1 MIASSG
7 SVESRVAVV
16 TGGSSGIG
24 AASAKALHA
33 RGYSVV
39 IVGRDEGRL
48 RAVAES
54 CPGMDL
60 ISLDLSTP
68 QGNHHMI
75 EQVGGRLGRI
85 DVLVN
90 ASGILGDAV
99 PLAEVREEDW
109 DLVLATN
116 LRGPIAA
123 TMAAIPYLIET
134 KGSVVNIS
142 SINAIQ
148 AEYGIA
154 PYSVSK
160 AALAGFTKC
169 AAIDL
174 GQFGVRVNAVLPG
187 WVRTPMIHTFLNEAE
202 VKDNAVSTNA
212 LGRIAE
218 PGEIATVVAFL
229 ASTDSSFITGECLVV
244 DGGQWIYA
252 RDLAPVGS

>member
-1 MIASSG
+1 
-7 SVESRVAVV
+7 
-16 TGGSSGIG
+16 
-24 AASAKALHA
+24 
-33 RGYSVV
+33 V

-48 RAVAES
+48 RTVAES
-54 CPGMDL
+54 CPGMQHL
-60 ISLDLSTP
+60 SLDLSTS
-68 QGNHHMI
+68 QGNHQMV
-75 EQVGGRLGRI
+75 EQVGRRWGRI

-99 PLAEVREEDW
+99 PLAEVSEEDW
-109 DLVLATN
+109 DLILATN
-116 LRGPIAA
+116 LRGPISA
-123 TMAAIPYLIET
+123 TMAAIPYLVEA

-174 GQFGVRVNAVLPG
+174 GPFGVRVNAILPG
-187 WVRTPMIHTFLNEAE
+187 WVKTPMIHTFLSEAD

-218 PGEIATVVAFL
+218 PDEIANVVAFL
-229 ASTDSSFITGECLVV
+229 ASSDSSFITGECLVV

-252 RDLAPVGS
+252 RDLAPAGT